1 MTSTDRA
8 PDYKDQ
14 TDEADIPPPA
24 LAGGTA
30 PALEP
35 NEARQGATHH
45 NVRYVLGLGIFGIVV
60 AFLVVY
66 VAFFANGAP
75 PSPT

>member
-8 PDYKDQ
+8 PDYKDK
-14 TDEADIPPPA
+14 TDEAEVPPPA
-24 LAGGTA
+24 LAGGMA

-45 NVRYVLGLGIFGIVV
+45 NVRYVLGFGILGVLV
-60 AFLVVY
+60 AFVAVY
-66 VAFFANGAP
+66 VAFFAGGAP
-75 PSPT
+75 PSPQ

>member
-8 PDYKDQ
+8 PDYNDR
-14 TDEADIPPPA
+14 TDEAPVPPPA
-24 LAGGTA
+24 MAGGMA

-35 NEARQGATHH
+35 NEARQGVTHH
-45 NVRYVLGLGIFGIVV
+45 NVRYVLGVGIVGV
-60 AFLVVY
+60 VLAFLVVY
-66 VAFFANGAP
+66 LAFFAGGAP